1 MRRFKLNAGIH
12 LMEESDD
19 GYWVRYIDLELIVKA
34 IASGTTDDYGD
45 LIIPVEKVKI
55 LLDFAQVKHL

>member
-1 MRRFKLNAGIH
+1 MRRFKLNTGIH

-19 GYWVRYIDLELIVKA
+19 GYWVRYIDLEPIVKA

-45 LIIPVEKVKI
+45 LIIPVEKVQT